1 MSSLYAF
8 YFTDTVVYALCLFI
22 GCRLLYQQQQ
32 DGPEYSQD
40 PAHHRAGPTKR
51 HKKKNADPNSKSIRR
66 SNSGN
71 GVPNQLPSL
80 HRQAEISPRMDP
92 KQAGNFYHM
101 DQAEKRLEELQKL
114 ASTTATIK
122 SFVQQQQQQL
132 GNSGPYLGPNSAG
145 QAVGLGLPA
154 SRLPLGSAAAA
165 AVAQMARPGTFM
177 DSAPHTASASRHAM
191 TGSEADF
198 LVRQINSATDVSQL
212 SMFSNMDEYETVAA
226 GLDGGGSMTAG
237 MGGLVA
243 GGESIWSTDGFPAPS
258 QGLNQSSYQSQVG
271 ANANVG
277 SVAGVMNDALKE
289 KMTQLERQVNSLNG
303 ALARKEAELDK
314 KDVKIKKLNSEVETL
329 RRDNANELRRLT
341 AEVPFCT
348 YFSARTIYLFVLLI
362 VVTV

>member
-1 MSSLYAF
+1 
-8 YFTDTVVYALCLFI
+8 
-22 GCRLLYQQQQ
+22 
-32 DGPEYSQD
+32 
-40 PAHHRAGPTKR
+40 
-51 HKKKNADPNSKSIRR
+51 
-66 SNSGN
+66 
-71 GVPNQLPSL
+71 
-80 HRQAEISPRMDP
+80 
-92 KQAGNFYHM
+92 M

-132 GNSGPYLGPNSAG
+132 GSSGPYLGPNSAG

-165 AVAQMARPGTFM
+165 AVAQMTRPGTFM

-243 GGESIWSTDGFPAPS
+243 GGESIWSTDGFNAP

-289 KMTQLERQVNSLNG
+289 KLTQLERQVNSLNG

-329 RRDNANELRRLT
+329 RRDNANELRRLA
-341 AEVPFCT
+341 AEVPFIT
-348 YFSARTIYLFVLLI
+348 SYSARDRFGHLLI
-362 VVTV
+362 IVTV